1 MKAKELQIGDWVLW
15 GEQHSNIDGDYD
27 LEFYPH
33 QIDLSDF
40 FFLYVNDWEE
50 NEELEFVKPIPLD
63 EEILKANGFKLESDG
78 YNWYHPTYSPEQVY
92 VHVAL
97 RKNGN
102 VRRVEVKK
110 QRAHFYRDTLPYAF
124 PVHELQHALK
134 NCSLN
139 ELADNFK
146 VE

>member
-1 MKAKELQIGDWVLW
+1 MKANELMIGDWVYRPTHT
-15 GEQHSNIDGDYD
+15 QKIRVKNILEVGGYFQQEICGSQGDMYI
-27 LEFYPH
+27 EM
-33 QIDLSDF
+33 
-40 FFLYVNDWEE
+40 VNIE
-50 NEELEFVKPIPLD
+50 PIPLT
-63 EEILKANGFKLESDG
+63 EEILKANGFKLDSDG

-124 PVHELQHALK
+124 PVHELQHALRL
-134 NCSLN
+134 CGLD

>member
-1 MKAKELQIGDWVLW
+1 MKAT
-15 GEQHSNIDGDYD
+15 D
-27 LEFYPH
+27 LM
-33 QIDLSDF
+33 Q
-40 FFLYVNDWEE
+40 NDWYSGLNWSSQRDFYQHDIYEI
-50 NEELEFVKPIPLD
+50 EFFDDCEPEPIPLT

-78 YNWYHPTYSPEQVY
+78 YNWYHPTFSPEQVY

-124 PVHELQHALK
+124 PVHELQQVLRL
-134 NCSLN
+134 CGLS

-146 VE
+146 I